1 MKRIITTALFLVAT
15 MTMQGQ
21 VGSPVYKQLVDNKK
35 NASVEWDGHGYL
47 VEVPIFMGEDED
59 GEELWMQTF
68 AYYDKNGKE
77 LFDPGVYTHIEYI
90 PEGNIFVFEQG
101 YPNWGISDNS
111 GDYIINPDKYKY
123 TSIQCVIVVNF
134 DGSKKWIEQIKVKRG
149 DFAGV
154 LDSNYREILAPTKY
168 TDAEYDYDRQLFI
181 VELGEKGGVLD
192 KNGKELI
199 MFQHTGYISSSVD
212 NKWFIFRQGDNKK
225 QYLCTYKGQLLWTA
239 DGYELDLS
247 EDLVAVKKGNLWGY
261 LNVNDGKIVIPAQYT
276 SAEPFQNGVAKVSK
290 GKESFLISNPLTNGG
305 KSTAVSSLAV
315 NAKSDVDINIPETQR
330 SQENT
335 FVIIMANQDYPD
347 FSVQFAQNDGLVFKE
362 YCRKTLGIP
371 KDNIM
376 YYENATLNTIKGA
389 ITRIKDLADVYD
401 GDAKVIFYYAGQG
414 VSDTRGNPYILPSDG
429 TAQMASSTGYA
440 LSQLYSEIGNLST
453 QSSIILLDA
462 SFNNTDREGKT
473 IPGARGNA
481 KAINPAINGKVVV
494 VTASDSGESALSNQE
509 KSHGNFTYYLCKKIR
524 DSKGNVNFQELTD
537 YVSSH
542 ISKSAVSQGGQ
553 KQHPQVKNTSGKT
566 LQNIQ
571 L

>member
-1 MKRIITTALFLVAT
+1 MKRIITTALFIVAT
-15 MTMQGQ
+15 MTTQGQ
-21 VGSPVYKQLVDNKK
+21 VGSPVYKKLVDNKK

-77 LFDPGVYTHIEYI
+77 LFDPGVFTHIEFI
-90 PEGNIFVFEQG
+90 PEGNIFVFEEG
-101 YPNWGISDNS
+101 YPCGIADNK
-111 GDYIINPDKYKY
+111 GANGIIIQPDKY
-123 TSIQCVIVVNF
+123 TSIKCITWENY
-134 DGSKKWIEQIKVKRG
+134 DGSKKGIEQFKVKIG
-149 DFAGV
+149 NFAGV

-168 TDAEYDYDRQLFI
+168 TDAEYDYDRQLF
-181 VELGEKGGVLD
+181 VVKLGEKGGVLD
-192 KNGKELI
+192 KYGKELM
-199 MFQHTGYISSSVD
+199 MFQHAGYIGSSID
-212 NKWFIFRQGDNKK
+212 NEIFVFNQYDNKK

-239 DGYELDLS
+239 EGYDLIIR

-261 LNVNDGKIVIPAQYT
+261 INIKDGKMIIPTQYT
-276 SAEPFQNGVAKVSK
+276 SAEPFQKGVAKVSK
-290 GKESFLISNPLTNGG
+290 GNESFLISNPLTNGG
-305 KSTAVSSLAV
+305 KSTVVSSLAV

-335 FVIIMANQDYPD
+335 FVIIIANQDYPD

-371 KDNIM
+371 RDNLL

-389 ITRIKDLADVYD
+389 ITRIKDLADVYE

-429 TAQMASSTGYA
+429 TVQMASSTGYS
-440 LSQLYSEIGNLST
+440 LSHLYSEIGSLNT
-453 QSSIILLDA
+453 KSSIILLDA
-462 SFNNTDREGKT
+462 SFNNTDRDGKS
-473 IPGARGNA
+473 ISGARGNA
-481 KAINPAINGKVVV
+481 QAINPAISGKVVV

-509 KSHGNFTYYLCKKIR
+509 KSHGYFTYFLCKKIR
-524 DSKGNVNFQELTD
+524 ENNGNITILELTD
-537 YVSSH
+537 YL
-542 ISKSAVSQGGQ
+542 ISKVSTATASQGGN
-553 KQHPQVKNTSGKT
+553 QHPQVKNTSGKT
-566 LQNIQ
+566 LQNIK